1 MNVFKLDLWGTLQL
15 NKEVRVVGH
24 NLGKKTTKKKPT
36 TTTNQWRRTVDW
48 CGFSTNL
55 KRKSVQS
62 KHTVGQ
68 EVMGSVVAVGF
79 ELVTETTAS
88 KNMT

>member
-1 MNVFKLDLWGTLQL
+1 MDLWGTLQL
-15 NKEVRVVGH
+15 NKEIRVVGH
-24 NLGKKTTKKKPT
+24 NLGKKTKKP
-36 TTTNQWRRTVDW
+36 QQRPQISGDIDW

-62 KHTVGQ
+62 KHTAGQ

>member
-1 MNVFKLDLWGTLQL
+1 MDLWGTLQL
-15 NKEVRVVGH
+15 NKEVRVVGQ
-24 NLGKKTTKKKPT
+24 NLGEKTTTTKKKQRPQISGDT
-36 TTTNQWRRTVDW
+36 DW
-48 CGFSTNL
+48 CGFPTSL

-79 ELVTETTAS
+79 ELMTETAAS